1 MTDVGDRKPVE
12 DVVWSDEAYQET
24 YRQAGLYVVTTRR
37 PLAEEDE
44 PYEWVNKTRIAPWV
58 ICVLQRAERRCRGKR
73 SKSFLDGC
81 ACQYMNQRRCT
92 SWHEVG
98 EPWWSSYHVPELHC
112 SQGWPI

>member
-1 MTDVGDRKPVE
+1 MTDVGDRRPVE

-58 ICVLQRAERRCRGKR
+58 ICVLQKVRETL
-73 SKSFLDGC
+73 S
-81 ACQYMNQRRCT
+81 
-92 SWHEVG
+92 G
-98 EPWWSSYHVPELHC
+98 ET
-112 SQGWPI
+112 Q